1 MDLLG
6 VYRPRWRAGP
16 GARAVG
22 PVRPREGVD
31 GTALPPYDHPMTSE
45 LLILNGRV
53 LGAGGATAVRIA
65 GGRITHVGSN
75 NAIRAA
81 RDNAGEVIDARGGLV
96 LPGFDD
102 AHIHLRGGARQLD
115 HAQLYPLETVEAIR
129 AVIAAHAAATPEREW
144 VEGGGWLYA
153 PFPGSLPTRQ
163 LLDAIVPDR
172 PAYMGCY
179 DGHTGWANTA
189 ALRLAGITAETP
201 DPSNG
206 VIVRDAD
213 GEPTGAL
220 KEEAQLL
227 VERFIP
233 VPTEVEDRASVRR
246 AIAGLHA
253 MGITAVQDAWLEP
266 DELQFWIRVH
276 ADGELAL
283 RFRGALI
290 MAPGQTLAEWRVRLD
305 AYEALAFLLRGG
317 DFLDAGI
324 LKTFVD
330 GVIETRTASML
341 APYEGDASAG
351 LPAWEPAGL
360 DAFTAEADR
369 RGWQVEAHA
378 IGDRGVRLAL
388 DAFEH
393 AAANGPWTGD
403 PHGRGAA
410 PGTHERRHRVE
421 HIETIDPVD
430 VPRFAHLGVIASMQP
445 YHGDPSPNQISVWAG
460 NIGPERAS
468 RAWAWRS
475 LRDAG
480 ARLAFGSDWPV
491 VPYDPFIALNN
502 AVNRQTTDGRPA
514 AGWLPGERLSIKHA
528 LEAYTAG
535 SAFAAHAD
543 HRRGRVAP
551 GMDGDVVLLDRD
563 LPTAGPSAIIGT
575 SVRLT
580 VLGGR
585 IVHRSEELT

>member
-1 MDLLG
+1 MRTD
-6 VYRPRWRAGP
+6 V
-16 GARAVG
+16 
-22 PVRPREGVD
+22 
-31 GTALPPYDHPMTSE
+31 T
-45 LLILNGRV
+45 IINGNV
-53 LGAGGATAVRIA
+53 FGSPGATAIRIEA
-65 GGRITHVGSN
+65 GQIAAVGREAEVG
-75 NAIRAA
+75 RT
-81 RDNAGEVIDARGGLV
+81 GEVIDARGGLV

-115 HAQLYPLETVEAIR
+115 QAQLFPLQTVEAVQG
-129 AVIAAHAAATPEREW
+129 VIAAHAAATREREW
-144 VEGGGWLYA
+144 VEGRGWLYT
-153 PFPGSLPTRQ
+153 PFPGGLPTREI
-163 LLDAIVPDR
+163 LDQVVPDK

-179 DGHTGWANTA
+179 DGHTGWVNTV
-189 ALRLAGITAETP
+189 ALRLAGIDRETP
-201 DPSNG
+201 DPPNG
-206 VIVRDAD
+206 VIVRDGD

-233 VPTEVEDRASVRR
+233 VPTEAEDRTSVRR
-246 AIAGLHA
+246 ALAGLHA
-253 MGITAVQDAWLEP
+253 MGITAAQDAWLEP
-266 DELQFWIRVH
+266 DELAFWSRVH

-290 MAPGQTLAEWRVRLD
+290 MAPGQTLAEWRDRLD
-305 AYEALAFLLRGG
+305 AYEALAFPLRGG
-317 DFLDAGI
+317 DYLDSGI

-330 GVIETRTASML
+330 GVIEARTASML
-341 APYEGDASAG
+341 APYEDDTDAG
-351 LPAWEPAGL
+351 LPAWEPADL

-393 AAANGPWTGD
+393 AAASSGPWPGD
-403 PHGRGAA
+403 PHGRGALL
-410 PGTHERRHRVE
+410 GTHDRRHRVE
-421 HIETIDPVD
+421 HIETIDPAD
-430 VPRFAHLGVIASMQP
+430 IPRFADLGVVASMQP

-460 NIGPERAS
+460 NIGPDRAS

-475 LRDAG
+475 IRDAG
-480 ARLAFGSDWPV
+480 GRLAFGSDWPV

-502 AVNRQTTDGRPA
+502 AVNRQTTDGEPA
-514 AGWLPGERLSIKHA
+514 DGWLPGERLSLEQA

-543 HRRGRVAP
+543 HRRGRMVP
-551 GMDGDVVLLDRD
+551 GMDGDVVVLDRD
-563 LPTAGPSAIIGT
+563 LLAAGPSAIIGT
-575 SVRLT
+575 GVGLT

-585 IVHRSEELT
+585 LVHRSEEQT

>member
-1 MDLLG
+1 MRTD
-6 VYRPRWRAGP
+6 V
-16 GARAVG
+16 
-22 PVRPREGVD
+22 
-31 GTALPPYDHPMTSE
+31 T
-45 LLILNGRV
+45 IINGNV
-53 LGAGGATAVRIA
+53 FGSPGATAVRIEA
-65 GGRITHVGSN
+65 GRIAAVGRE
-75 NAIRAA
+75 AVVGR
-81 RDNAGEVIDARGGLV
+81 AGEVIDARGGLV

-115 HAQLYPLETVEAIR
+115 QAQLFPLQTVEAVQ
-129 AVIAAHAAATPEREW
+129 AVIAAHAAATREREW
-144 VEGGGWLYA
+144 VEGRGWLYA
-153 PFPGSLPTRQ
+153 PFPGGLPTREI
-163 LLDAIVPDR
+163 LDQVVPDR

-179 DGHTGWANTA
+179 DGHTGWVNTV
-189 ALRLAGITAETP
+189 ALRLAGITRETP
-201 DPSNG
+201 DPPNG
-206 VIVRDAD
+206 VIVRDGD

-233 VPTEVEDRASVRR
+233 VPTEAEDRASVRR
-246 AIAGLHA
+246 ALAGLHA
-253 MGITAVQDAWLEP
+253 VGITAAQDAWLEP
-266 DELQFWIRVH
+266 DELAFWSRVH

-290 MAPGQTLAEWRVRLD
+290 MAPGQTLAEWRDRLD
-305 AYEALAFLLRGG
+305 AYEALAFPMRGG
-317 DFLDAGI
+317 DYLDSGI

-330 GVIETRTASML
+330 GVIEARTASML
-341 APYEGDASAG
+341 APYEDDTDAG
-351 LPAWEPAGL
+351 LPAWEPADL

-393 AAANGPWTGD
+393 AAAASGPWTGD

-410 PGTHERRHRVE
+410 PGTHQRRHRVE
-421 HIETIDPVD
+421 HIETIDPAD
-430 VPRFAHLGVIASMQP
+430 IPRFADLGVVASMQP

-460 NIGPERAS
+460 NIGPDRAS

-475 LRDAG
+475 IRDAG
-480 ARLAFGSDWPV
+480 GRLAFGSDWPV

-502 AVNRQTTDGRPA
+502 AVNRQTTDGEPA
-514 AGWLPGERLSIKHA
+514 GGWLPGERLSLEQA
-528 LEAYTAG
+528 LDTYTGG

-543 HRRGRVAP
+543 HRRGRLAP
-551 GMDGDVVLLDRD
+551 GMDGDVIVLDRD
-563 LPTAGPSAIIGT
+563 LLADGPSAIIGT

-585 IVHRSEELT
+585 IVHRSEELA